1 MKLSRWLLIFLS
13 VLLLLFVSVIL
24 LRQPIL
30 DFVINKAKDKFNER
44 YHAKLNVGDA
54 GFMGFRDVYVS
65 DVSLVPE
72 SGDTLFQLKSLKA
85 RISISKL
92 LRLHVGFRE
101 LIVDSATLS
110 LVKRDSVDNYMVFL
124 KRKKDDSDTTDV
136 NSSVGLN
143 ERFSSI
149 YEKIN
154 DIFNEQITVRKFK
167 ASYRNDKAEEMV
179 SIPELFFDGKIF
191 QSSVITSSV
200 EGVNLWLVNGNAD
213 AKNGTYDFSVRRT
226 RGNAFALPFVDL
238 VDGFKVCFDSAQVH
252 FAADISEDDIP
263 LKGKFEMSN
272 LLVNHWRISPNDVVI
287 PKMVFDLN
295 GGVNSDSI
303 YTSTGTVFHLNTLP
317 IKIDAAYAKSPEK
330 KVKLNLAFSTLNAQE
345 LFDALPNGMFNTFT
359 GFQAKGELEYHLN
372 FSIPIAHP
380 HDLVFDSKLQSKHFS
395 IVHYGNENFG
405 KINAPFSFLAMDGDR
420 PVRSFLVG
428 DGNPSF
434 TALADISPYL
444 QNCVLTSEDPSFF
457 NHAGFVEESFRESI
471 ATNFQKGRFVRGGS
485 TLSMQLVKN
494 VFLSRNKTI
503 SRKLEEALIVWLIEQ
518 NRIVTKERMFE
529 VYLNIIEWG
538 PNVYGIGEASKFYFE
553 KYPSQLTLAESIY
566 LSSIIPHPKYFRYSF
581 DETGNLKPY
590 MANFYKLVSGRLVKR
605 EKIAQ
610 IEADSLIPNVKLS
623 GAALNFI
630 LPVDTVPVDS
640 LELQEIEQ
648 LQIQE

>member
-1 MKLSRWLLIFLS
+1 MKLSRWLLIILS

-44 YHAKLNVGDA
+44 YHAKLNIGDA

-65 DVSLVPE
+65 NVSLVPE

-92 LRLHVGFRE
+92 LRMHVGFRE

-110 LVKRDSVDNYMVFL
+110 LVKRDSIDNYMVFL

-154 DIFNEQITVRKFK
+154 DVFNEQITVRQFK
-167 ASYRNDKAEEMV
+167 ASYRNNKAEEMV

-200 EGVNLWLVNGNAD
+200 EGVNLWLVKGNAD
-213 AKNGTYDFSVRRT
+213 ARNGTYDFSVRRT

-252 FAADISEDDIP
+252 FSADISEDDIP

-287 PKMVFDLN
+287 PNMVFSLN

-303 YTSTGTVFHLNTLP
+303 YTSTGTVFNLNTLP

-359 GFQAKGELEYHLN
+359 GFKAKGELDYHLN

-380 HDLVFDSKLQSKHFS
+380 HDLVFDSKLQSKQFS
-395 IVHYGNENFG
+395 IIHYGYENFG

-428 DGNPSF
+428 DGNPNF
-434 TALADISPYL
+434 TALSDISPYL

-538 PNVYGIGEASKFYFE
+538 PNVYGIGEASRFYFD

-566 LSSIIPHPKYFRYSF
+566 LASIIPHPKYFRYSF

-610 IEADSLIPNVKLS
+610 IEADSLVPNVKLS

-640 LELQEIEQ
+640 LELQEIQQ